1 MVLFPQNSI
10 LAIAGD
16 DESVRLHVMGEKKM
30 VCEFKAH
37 ETRWVC
43 FSQILSTSSTIV
55 VPGVW
60 AVFWGYRVKAVDSF
74 VMEDYCVMVTA
85 SNDGLIK
92 MWKLHLKEV
101 SLII

>member
-1 MVLFPQNSI
+1 MVFFPQNSI

-16 DESVRLHVMGEKKM
+16 DETVRLHDMGEKKM

-37 ETRWVC
+37 ETRSVC
-43 FSQILSTSSTIV
+43 FSQILSTSSATL

-60 AVFWGYRVKAVDSF
+60 AMFWGYRVKAMDSF
-74 VMEDYCVMVTA
+74 IMEDYCVMVTA

-101 SLII
+101 RLII